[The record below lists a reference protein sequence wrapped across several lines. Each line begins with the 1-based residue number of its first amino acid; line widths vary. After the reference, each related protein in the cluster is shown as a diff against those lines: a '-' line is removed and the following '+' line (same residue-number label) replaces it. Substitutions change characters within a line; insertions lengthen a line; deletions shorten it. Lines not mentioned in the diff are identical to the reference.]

1 MGTRDGIRKA
11 KGLQTMADQNN
22 KEVSF
27 SVDDNKVSFG
37 DSDDSILSE
46 PAGEQVGIPE
56 LELAYEMAE
65 KGIAAAQQAIGIDLY
80 FGQHQDKDPVRAV
93 YWLEKAAQQGL
104 ASSQVVLALA
114 YSNGQGVK
122 QDYAKAAYWYEKAA
136 EQGNSTGQTKAGFA
150 YYFGFGVQQDYARAI
165 NWLRKGA
172 EQGDVE
178 AQAALAR
185 AYYDGEGV
193 ERNFDSALYWAEKPA
208 GKGEASAQFIV
219 GAGYA
224 NGWSV
229 KKDLE
234 TAVKWLEKSAAQGYK
249 PAIQVL
255 PDLREK
261 LDIQRRAEQS
271 RIKKEKEEEEYREA
285 IAGTTAEFF
294 TILAA
299 ALFLTGAYFLEK
311 TYGHAIVVQLLAVA
325 ATVVGGTCVGMFF
338 FGFWAPLSFL
348 GFMAGLGGSLYIA
361 FHQTDVALAHKGMN
375 VAVVM
380 IGLSLIRIIIK
391 KLIK

>member
-1 MGTRDGIRKA
+1 
-11 KGLQTMADQNN
+11 MADPNN

-46 PAGEQVGIPE
+46 LNRERVEKPE
-56 LELAYEMAE
+56 LDLAYIMAE
-65 KGIAAAQQAIGIDLY
+65 KGIAAMQQAIGIDLY
-80 FGQHQDKDPVRAV
+80 FGQYQEKDPVRAV

-104 ASSQVVLALA
+104 VESQLLLGIAFAS
-114 YSNGQGVK
+114 GQEVEE
-122 QDYAKAAYWYEKAA
+122 DDAKAVYWYEKAA
-136 EQGNSTGQTKAGFA
+136 EQGNMEAQIRLGVA
-150 YYFGFGVQQDYARAI
+150 YVHGIGVQEDAARAAY
-165 NWLRKGA
+165 WLKKAA
-172 EQGDVE
+172 EQGDVMSQT
-178 AQAALAR
+178 AVAM
-185 AYYDGEGV
+185 AYYDGNGV
-193 ERNFDSALYWAEKPA
+193 AQNYDLAVYWAEKTA
-208 GKGEASAQFIV
+208 DKGEAPAQFIL
-219 GAGYA
+219 GACYA

-229 KKDLE
+229 TKDLG
-234 TAVKWLEKSAAQGYK
+234 TSVKWLEKSAAQGFE
-249 PAIQVL
+249 PAVKVL
-255 PDLREK
+255 PHLREE
-261 LDIQRRAEQS
+261 LRIEQAAEQS
-271 RIKKEKEEEEYREA
+271 RIKKEKEEEEFREA
-285 IAGTTAEFF
+285 VAGTYAEFL

-348 GFMAGLGGSLYIA
+348 GFMAGLVGSLYIA

>member
-1 MGTRDGIRKA
+1 MGTWDGIRKA
-11 KGLQTMADQNN
+11 KGLQTMTDPNN

-46 PAGEQVGIPE
+46 LNRERVEKPE
-56 LELAYEMAE
+56 LDLAYAMAE

-80 FGQHQDKDPVRAV
+80 FGQYQEKDPVRAV

-104 ASSQVVLALA
+104 ANSQVVLALA
-114 YSNGQGVK
+114 YSNGQGVE

-185 AYYDGEGV
+185 AYYDGKGV

-249 PAIQVL
+249 PAIKVL

-271 RIKKEKEEEEYREA
+271 RIKKEKEEEEFREA
-285 IAGTTAEFF
+285 VAGTTAEFL

-299 ALFLTGAYFLEK
+299 ALFLTGP
-311 TYGHAIVVQLLAVA
+311 I
-325 ATVVGGTCVGMFF
+325 
-338 FGFWAPLSFL
+338 
-348 GFMAGLGGSLYIA
+348 SLRRR
-361 FHQTDVALAHKGMN
+361 M
-375 VAVVM
+375 VM
-380 IGLSLIRIIIK
+380 PSWSSCWRSPPQ
-391 KLIK
+391 